1 MTRIPPAVTAGT
13 LDVPGAHLYYE
24 LRGTGPLLALV
35 GAPMDAAAFAPSAE
49 LLAADHTVLTT
60 DPRGHRSST
69 LADPTRDST
78 PELRA
83 DDLARL
89 ITQVNAG
96 PATVFGSS
104 GGAVTALALAQARP
118 DLVTTVI
125 AHEPPVDA
133 LLADRDA
140 HRAATEDIIAT
151 YAVGDVLDAWRK
163 FFAAANI
170 PMPEPALAQMFGPD
184 RDPQQVAGE
193 RYWFAHELRGTT
205 TWEPDLLTLQS
216 VPARLVVGIG
226 ADSAGQFCDRTS
238 RALAAALDVAPTMF
252 PGGHTGFADDPAAFA
267 VRLREIAST
276 P

>member
-1 MTRIPPAVTAGT
+1 MTRIPPAVTAAT

-24 LRGTGPLLALV
+24 LRGTGPLLVLV
-35 GAPMDAAAFAPSAE
+35 GAPMDAAAFAPAAE

-69 LADPTRDST
+69 LDDPTRDST

-83 DDLARL
+83 EDLARL

-118 DLVTTVI
+118 DLATTVI
-125 AHEPPVDA
+125 AHEPPINA

-140 HRAATEDIIAT
+140 HRAATEDIIAA
-151 YAVGDVLDAWRK
+151 YAAGDVLGAWRK
-163 FFAAANI
+163 FFASANI
-170 PMPEPALAQMFGPD
+170 PMPEEVLAHMFGPQ
-184 RDPQQVAGE
+184 RDPQQMASE
-193 RYWFAHELRGTT
+193 RYWFAHEIRGTT
-205 TWEPDLLTLQS
+205 TWEPDLLTLQA
-216 VPARLVVGIG
+216 VPVRLVVGIG

-252 PGGHTGFADDPAAFA
+252 PGGHTGFADDPATFA
-267 VRLREIAST
+267 VRLREISST
-276 P
+276 S